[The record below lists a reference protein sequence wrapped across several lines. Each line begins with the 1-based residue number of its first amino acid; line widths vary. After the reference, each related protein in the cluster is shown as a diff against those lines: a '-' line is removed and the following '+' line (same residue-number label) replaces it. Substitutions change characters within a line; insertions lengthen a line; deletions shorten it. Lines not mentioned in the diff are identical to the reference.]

1 MRIQFIALC
10 LLVLCAGFVFVS
22 RPVLAHFCDDTY
34 TTLQDRENCWWRYWN
49 GLSTL
54 ADRQGSDLLRDT
66 YSDASAQPTATPVPV
81 ARSSSYRSSSSSDA
95 SAQPTAT
102 PVPVVR
108 SSSYRSSS
116 DDDDDDDDYYRSG
129 SDDDDDDDDDD
140 YYRSGSD
147 DDDD

>member
-81 ARSSSYRSSSSSDA
+81 ARSSSYRSSSSDA

-129 SDDDDDDDDDD
+129 SDDDDDDD
-140 YYRSGSD
+140 
-147 DDDD
+147 